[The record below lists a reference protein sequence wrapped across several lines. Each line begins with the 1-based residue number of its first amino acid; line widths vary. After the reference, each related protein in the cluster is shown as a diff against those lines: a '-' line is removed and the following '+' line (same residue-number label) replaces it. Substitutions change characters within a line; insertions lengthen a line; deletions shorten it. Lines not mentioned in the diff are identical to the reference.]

1 MFRARGLM
9 KTRMQSCGC
18 LHLLTACSS
27 LRDAMCS
34 AGASMPSAVC
44 LVRRRSLVHTFS
56 PSILT
61 SFMCRAKDCAYFL
74 PRGERFASPPIRPK
88 TLFSLSPCY
97 INNVEKF
104 TSFKPFHTLAP
115 NKYTD
120 VTVATYLYVCFYILP
135 PKLVRIIHGL
145 ISLQSRKMFT
155 QTVS

>member
-1 MFRARGLM
+1 MRCPLVMFRARGLM

-44 LVRRRSLVHTFS
+44 LVRRRSLVQTFS

-74 PRGERFASPPIRPK
+74 PRGERFASPPIRPN

-97 INNVEKF
+97 INNIEKF

-115 NKYTD
+115 NKRTD
-120 VTVATYLYVCFYILP
+120 ITVAAYLYV
-135 PKLVRIIHGL
+135 
-145 ISLQSRKMFT
+145 
-155 QTVS
+155 

>member
-1 MFRARGLM
+1 M

-34 AGASMPSAVC
+34 AGALMSSAVC
-44 LVRRRSLVHTFS
+44 LVRRRSLVHTIS

-74 PRGERFASPPIRPK
+74 PRGERFASPPIRPN
-88 TLFSLSPCY
+88 TLFSLSPCF
-97 INNVEKF
+97 INNIEMF

-115 NKYTD
+115 YKCTD
-120 VTVATYLYVCFYILP
+120 ITVAAYLYVWFRYILP
-135 PKLVRIIHGL
+135 PKLVRILHGL
-145 ISLQSRKMFT
+145 ISLQMRRMFT

>member
-1 MFRARGLM
+1 
-9 KTRMQSCGC
+9 MQSCGC

-44 LVRRRSLVHTFS
+44 LVRRSSLVHTFS

-74 PRGERFASPPIRPK
+74 PRGERFVSPPIRPN

-97 INNVEKF
+97 INNTDIF
-104 TSFKPFHTLAP
+104 TSFKPFHTLAT
-115 NKYTD
+115 KKCKD
-120 VTVATYLYVCFYILP
+120 LTVAEYLNVCYYYILP
-135 PKLVRIIHGL
+135 PKLVRIIHRFFT
-145 ISLQSRKMFT
+145 LQ
-155 QTVS
+155 